1 MTGEGLAYKLGVV
14 ERGKFEYS
22 PLGKAFNKELDKK
35 LKKERLLKTLKNVED
50 INKKQLEKQLKHIE
64 NDINNVNT
72 KTFKKLTFLNRL
84 GPGAKEKL
92 DEIKEI
98 DKEID
103 YTKLVC
109 VHKNRKVFDFNIFSR
124 LRDFIRSIYFD
135 DISLKQAVD
144 KNDEMEYLLRNLGV
158 TNQKNLKK

>member
-1 MTGEGLAYKLGVV
+1 M
-14 ERGKFEYS
+14 
-22 PLGKAFNKELDKK
+22 
-35 LKKERLLKTLKNVED
+35 KTLKNVEN

-64 NDINNVNT
+64 NDINNANT
-72 KTFKKLTFLNRL
+72 KTFKKLRFLNRL
-84 GPGAKEKL
+84 GTGAKEKL

-103 YTKLVC
+103 YTKLAC
-109 VHKNRKVFDFNIFSR
+109 VHTNGKVFDFNIFSR

-135 DISLKQAVD
+135 DISLKQTVD

-158 TNQKNLKK
+158 TN